1 MTLGRSSGLQLT
13 AAEWK
18 GAERRK
24 IRRSRDRSRHQARI
38 GEFAAAA
45 FIGGWVALGLAF
57 LVQDSLAR
65 PFRIV
70 EQALAGPQASAPAS
84 AR

>member
-24 IRRSRDRSRHQARI
+24 IRRSRDPSRHQARI

-57 LVQDSLAR
+57 LVQDSLA